1 MGRTTLYSRRIQYNQ
16 VLKTDIFMIC
26 TVKSRCLQI
35 SSYFFA
41 IISNFHR
48 AARTGQAFFLVS
60 MILYVLTVSI
70 GSVSAAELQL
80 GGDIYQIEMAITP
93 AQRQRGLMH
102 RSQLGRRQGMLLVF
116 PQVGD
121 HRIWMKNVLISLRVY
136 WIDAS
141 FEVIEVQR
149 LEPCR
154 GEPCPIYA
162 AGRDSQYVLEL
173 GDYDHPLA
181 AGDKIEGIRGD

>member
-1 MGRTTLYSRRIQYNQ
+1 VSRA
-16 VLKTDIFMIC
+16 VESLH
-26 TVKSRCLQI
+26 LQFLRFVCPLNPKF
-35 SSYFFA
+35 Y
-41 IISNFHR
+41 R
-48 AARTGQAFFLVS
+48 AGQTGQAAVLVA
-60 MILYVLTVSI
+60 MILCILAGGA
-70 GSVSAAELQL
+70 GSASAAELQL
-80 GGDIYQIEMAITP
+80 SGDIYQIEMAITP
-93 AQRQRGLMH
+93 AQRQQGLMY
-102 RSQLGRRQGMLLVF
+102 RSQLGRRQGMLLVY
-116 PQVGD
+116 PQAGD

-162 AGRDSQYVLEL
+162 AVRDSQYVLEL

-181 AGDKIEGIRGD
+181 AGDKIEGIRGE

>member
-1 MGRTTLYSRRIQYNQ
+1 MGCTLKIRYRQMSMYLFGVIP
-16 VLKTDIFMIC
+16 VLKRAVQVVALLSML
-26 TVKSRCLQI
+26 SCLL
-35 SSYFFA
+35 A
-41 IISNFHR
+41 GV
-48 AARTGQAFFLVS
+48 TGP
-60 MILYVLTVSI
+60 
-70 GSVSAAELQL
+70 VSAAELQL
-80 GGDIYQIEMAITP
+80 GGDIYQIEMATTP
-93 AQRQRGLMH
+93 AQRQQGLMY
-102 RSQLGRRQGMLLVF
+102 RSQLGRRQGMLLVY
-116 PQVGD
+116 PRVGD
-121 HRIWMKNVLISLRVY
+121 HRIWMKNVPISLRVY

-154 GEPCPIYA
+154 DEPCPIYA

>member
-1 MGRTTLYSRRIQYNQ
+1 VSCDVDSRYPQFLRFFGVLNPIFRRASRTQ
-16 VLKTDIFMIC
+16 
-26 TVKSRCLQI
+26 
-35 SSYFFA
+35 
-41 IISNFHR
+41 
-48 AARTGQAFFLVS
+48 QAVVLVS
-60 MILYVLTVSI
+60 MILCVLADGI

-80 GGDIYQIEMAITP
+80 SGEVYQIEMAVTP
-93 AQRQRGLMH
+93 AQRQQGLMH
-102 RSQLGRRQGMLLVF
+102 RSQLGHRQGMLLVY
-116 PQVGD
+116 PQAGD
-121 HRIWMKNVLISLRVY
+121 RRIWMKNVLISLRVY

-154 GEPCPIYA
+154 DAPCPIYA

>member
-1 MGRTTLYSRRIQYNQ
+1 MSCIEKHRY
-16 VLKTDIFMIC
+16 
-26 TVKSRCLQI
+26 LQI
-35 SSYFFA
+35 SPYFFTVIA
-41 IISNFHR
+41 NFQR
-48 AARTGQAFFLVS
+48 AARTGQTVVLVS
-60 MILYVLTVSI
+60 MISWLLAWGT

-80 GGDIYQIEMAITP
+80 GGDIYQIEMAVTP
-93 AQRQRGLMH
+93 AQRQQGLMH
-102 RSQLGRRQGMLLVF
+102 RSQLGRRQGMLLVY
-116 PQVGD
+116 PRAGD

-154 GEPCPIYA
+154 GEPCSVYA

>member
-1 MGRTTLYSRRIQYNQ
+1 VGSNAESHHLQFLRHSRALRPFY
-16 VLKTDIFMIC
+16 
-26 TVKSRCLQI
+26 R
-35 SSYFFA
+35 
-41 IISNFHR
+41 R
-48 AARTGQAFFLVS
+48 ASRTGLAYVLVS
-60 MILYVLTVSI
+60 MILCFLADGM

-80 GGDIYQIEMAITP
+80 GGEIYQIEMAATP
-93 AQRQRGLMH
+93 AQRQQGLMY
-102 RSQLGRRQGMLLVF
+102 RSQLGRRQGMLLVY

-121 HRIWMKNVLISLRVY
+121 HRIWMKNVPISLRVY

-154 GEPCPIYA
+154 GEPCRIYA
-162 AGRDSQYVLEL
+162 ASRDSQYVLEL

>member
-1 MGRTTLYSRRIQYNQ
+1 MS
-16 VLKTDIFMIC
+16 C
-26 TVKSRCLQI
+26 SVKIRYLQI
-35 SSYFFA
+35 SVYYFTA
-41 IISNFHR
+41 ISNFQR
-48 AARTGQAFFLVS
+48 AARVGQAVVLVS
-60 MILYVLTVSI
+60 MISCLLAGGS

-80 GGDIYQIEMAITP
+80 GGDIYQIEMAMTL
-93 AQRQRGLMH
+93 AQRQQGLMY
-102 RSQLGRRQGMLLVF
+102 RSQLGRRQGMLLVY
-116 PQVGD
+116 QQAGD
-121 HRIWMKNVLISLRVY
+121 HRIWMKNVPISLRVY

-154 GEPCPIYA
+154 GDPCPIYA

-181 AGDKIEGIRGD
+181 AGDKLEGIRAD

>member
-1 MGRTTLYSRRIQYNQ
+1 MSL
-16 VLKTDIFMIC
+16 
-26 TVKSRCLQI
+26 
-35 SSYFFA
+35 YFFGV
-41 IISNFHR
+41 IPVFQR
-48 AARTGQAFFLVS
+48 AVQAVALLS
-60 MILYVLTVSI
+60 MISCLLAGAT
-70 GSVSAAELQL
+70 GPVSAAELQL
-80 GGDIYQIEMAITP
+80 GGDIYQIEMATTP
-93 AQRQRGLMH
+93 AQRQQGLMY
-102 RSQLGRRQGMLLVF
+102 RSQLGRRQGMLLVY
-116 PQVGD
+116 PRVGD
-121 HRIWMKNVLISLRVY
+121 HRIWMKNVPISLRVY

-154 GEPCPIYA
+154 DEPCPIYA

>member
-1 MGRTTLYSRRIQYNQ
+1 MGC
-16 VLKTDIFMIC
+16 VLKFHYPQFLRFLS
-26 TVKSRCLQI
+26 VLNPNFRRASRTQ
-35 SSYFFA
+35 
-41 IISNFHR
+41 
-48 AARTGQAFFLVS
+48 QAVVLVS
-60 MILYVLTVSI
+60 MILCVLAGGI

-80 GGDIYQIEMAITP
+80 GGEVYQIEMAITP
-93 AQRQRGLMH
+93 AQRQQGLMY
-102 RSQLGRRQGMLLVF
+102 RSQLGRRQGMLLVY
-116 PQVGD
+116 PQAGD

-141 FEVIEVQR
+141 FEVIEVRR

-154 GEPCPIYA
+154 DEPCPVYA
-162 AGRDSQYVLEL
+162 ADRDSQYVLEL

>member
-1 MGRTTLYSRRIQYNQ
+1 MGSNVESHQ
-16 VLKTDIFMIC
+16 
-26 TVKSRCLQI
+26 LQFLRH
-35 SSYFFA
+35 S
-41 IISNFHR
+41 R
-48 AARTGQAFFLVS
+48 AARPVFRRASRMGRAVVLVS
-60 MILYVLTVSI
+60 MILCFQAGCM

-80 GGDIYQIEMAITP
+80 GGDIYQIEMAVTP
-93 AQRQRGLMH
+93 AQRQQGLMY
-102 RSQLGRRQGMLLVF
+102 RSQLGRRQGMLLVY

-121 HRIWMKNVLISLRVY
+121 HRIWMKNVPISLRVY

-162 AGRDSQYVLEL
+162 AGRYSQYVLEL

-181 AGDKIEGIRGD
+181 AGDKIEGIRGNY

>member
-1 MGRTTLYSRRIQYNQ
+1 MGQ
-16 VLKTDIFMIC
+16 V
-26 TVKSRCLQI
+26 
-35 SSYFFA
+35 Y
-41 IISNFHR
+41 
-48 AARTGQAFFLVS
+48 
-60 MILYVLTVSI
+60 
-70 GSVSAAELQL
+70 AAELQL
-80 GGDIYQIEMAITP
+80 GGDIYQIEMATTT
-93 AQRQRGLMH
+93 AQRQKGLMQ
-102 RSQLGRRQGMLLVF
+102 RTQLGPRQGMLLVY
-116 PQVGD
+116 PRAGD

-162 AGRDSQYVLEL
+162 ASRDSQYVLEL
-173 GDYDHPLA
+173 GDYDHRLA

>member
-1 MGRTTLYSRRIQYNQ
+1 VDRTVEPLHLQFLRFCCTLKLIFRRA
-16 VLKTDIFMIC
+16 
-26 TVKSRCLQI
+26 S
-35 SSYFFA
+35 
-41 IISNFHR
+41 
-48 AARTGQAFFLVS
+48 RTGPTVALVS
-60 MILYVLTVSI
+60 MILCPLAGDT

-80 GGDIYQIEMAITP
+80 SGDIYQIEMAITS
-93 AQRQRGLMH
+93 AQRQQGLMY
-102 RSQLGRRQGMLLVF
+102 RSQLGRRQGMLLVY
-116 PQVGD
+116 PQAGD

-162 AGRDSQYVLEL
+162 AVRDSQYVLEL

-181 AGDKIEGIRGD
+181 AGDKIEGIRGE

>member
-1 MGRTTLYSRRIQYNQ
+1 MGYTLKIRSRQMSMYLFGVIP
-16 VLKTDIFMIC
+16 VLKRAVQVVALLSML
-26 TVKSRCLQI
+26 SCLL
-35 SSYFFA
+35 A
-41 IISNFHR
+41 GV
-48 AARTGQAFFLVS
+48 TGP
-60 MILYVLTVSI
+60 
-70 GSVSAAELQL
+70 VSAAELQL
-80 GGDIYQIEMAITP
+80 GGDIYQIEMATTP
-93 AQRQRGLMH
+93 AQRQQGLMY
-102 RSQLGRRQGMLLVF
+102 RSQLGRRQGMLLVY
-116 PQVGD
+116 PRVGD
-121 HRIWMKNVLISLRVY
+121 HRIWMKNVPISLRVY

-154 GEPCPIYA
+154 DEPCPIYA

>member
-1 MGRTTLYSRRIQYNQ
+1 MSRTVELLYLQFLRFSGVLNLYFRRA
-16 VLKTDIFMIC
+16 
-26 TVKSRCLQI
+26 S
-35 SSYFFA
+35 
-41 IISNFHR
+41 
-48 AARTGQAFFLVS
+48 RTGQAVVLVS
-60 MILYVLTVSI
+60 MILYLLAGGT
-70 GSVSAAELQL
+70 GSLSAAELQF
-80 GGDIYQIEMAITP
+80 GGEVYQIEMAITP
-93 AQRQRGLMH
+93 AQRQQGLMY

-116 PQVGD
+116 PQAGD

-154 GEPCPIYA
+154 DAPCPVYA
-162 AGRDSQYVLEL
+162 VGRDSQYVLEL

>member
-1 MGRTTLYSRRIQYNQ
+1 MSR
-16 VLKTDIFMIC
+16 
-26 TVKSRCLQI
+26 TVKPLHFQFLRFSCAFKPIFR
-35 SSYFFA
+35 
-41 IISNFHR
+41 R
-48 AARTGQAFFLVS
+48 ASRTGQAVALVS
-60 MILYVLTVSI
+60 LILCGLVGGM

-80 GGDIYQIEMAITP
+80 GGDIYQIEMAASP
-93 AQRQRGLMH
+93 AHRQQGLMY
-102 RSQLGRRQGMLLVF
+102 RSQLGRRQGMLLVY
-116 PQVGD
+116 PRAGD

-154 GEPCPIYA
+154 SEPCPVYA